1 MNVGIYIFSGCVILI
16 SFLEIMKIVIA
27 KIRCTECVEATVVD
41 IDVKK
46 NGEDQQFYFFFGYR
60 FEGVDYRVKSD
71 FDYGSYQFYV
81 GDQVKIY
88 VSPKNPEKIYC
99 PKGMGERVA
108 LYLFFGV
115 AGALVSLLPLLT
127 K

>member
-71 FDYGSYQFYV
+71 FDYGSYQFYL

-99 PKGMGERVA
+99 PEGMGERVA
-108 LYLFFGV
+108 IDLFFCVVGV
-115 AGALVSLLPLLT
+115 LILLIYLLN